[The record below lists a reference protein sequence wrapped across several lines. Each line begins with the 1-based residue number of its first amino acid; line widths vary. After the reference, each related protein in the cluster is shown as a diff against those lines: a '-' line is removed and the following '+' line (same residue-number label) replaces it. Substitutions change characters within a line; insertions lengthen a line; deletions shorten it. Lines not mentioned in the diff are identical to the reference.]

1 MIQMKQAF
9 NTALNKHYRCPKGIM
24 GRIAGEVMVRQHRP
38 ETAWTLHL
46 LDIQPTDTVLEV
58 GFGAGQG
65 IKLAAER
72 VTSGRIRGIDL
83 SEEMVRVA
91 TRRNASAIKAGR
103 VALSQGSI
111 TALPFEDQYFDKIM
125 TIHTL
130 YFWPEPHEPEHSLN
144 ELCRVLKPGGRLVIT
159 LSTGKINAQ
168 GEVEVWEPL
177 QSALEEQVMPALQRK
192 GFQAVRLE
200 QGPASRQYT
209 SVAVIGEK

>member
-1 MIQMKQAF
+1 
-9 NTALNKHYRCPKGIM
+9 M

-91 TRRNASAIKAGR
+91 TKRNASAIKAGR

-111 TALPFEDQYFDKIM
+111 TALPFECKSQHETGAFPTSILVGKQLQRPLLTRIGVG
-125 TIHTL
+125 
-130 YFWPEPHEPEHSLN
+130 FSPEYCWDLQTGQPCGVTFGQCGSP
-144 ELCRVLKPGGRLVIT
+144 RRGGSRL
-159 LSTGKINAQ
+159 
-168 GEVEVWEPL
+168 
-177 QSALEEQVMPALQRK
+177 ALESGR
-192 GFQAVRLE
+192 
-200 QGPASRQYT
+200 
-209 SVAVIGEK
+209 

>member
-1 MIQMKQAF
+1 
-9 NTALNKHYRCPKGIM
+9 M

-111 TALPFEDQYFDKIM
+111 TALPFECKS
-125 TIHTL
+125 H
-130 YFWPEPHEPEHSLN
+130 HET
-144 ELCRVLKPGGRLVIT
+144 VL
-159 LSTGKINAQ
+159 LSSDFVRFGFTQ
-168 GEVEVWEPL
+168 GL
-177 QSALEEQVMPALQRK
+177 RH
-192 GFQAVRLE
+192 G
-200 QGPASRQYT
+200 
-209 SVAVIGEK
+209 

>member
-9 NTALNKHYRCPKGIM
+9 TTALNKHYRCPKGRM

-125 TIHTL
+125 TIHTSSRRVVAPAGEDSGFETEL
-130 YFWPEPHEPEHSLN
+130 LAHVLDHIFWN
-144 ELCRVLKPGGRLVIT
+144 
-159 LSTGKINAQ
+159 LSRIRDQHPLHPCPDQDKRS
-168 GEVEVWEPL
+168 VEPL
-177 QSALEEQVMPALQRK
+177 RVSSQWFKKMQVIKCQSKEAA
-192 GFQAVRLE
+192 
-200 QGPASRQYT
+200 
-209 SVAVIGEK
+209 

>member
-1 MIQMKQAF
+1 
-9 NTALNKHYRCPKGIM
+9 M

-111 TALPFEDQYFDKIM
+111 TALPFESVNPNIKLVLLQQ
-125 TIHTL
+125 L
-130 YFWPEPHEPEHSLN
+130 FWWVSSSRDLCSPEYLLDFRHNTVGIYRQVNLAESHSDNAGL
-144 ELCRVLKPGGRLVIT
+144 RVGAGR
-159 LSTGKINAQ
+159 
-168 GEVEVWEPL
+168 
-177 QSALEEQVMPALQRK
+177 
-192 GFQAVRLE
+192 
-200 QGPASRQYT
+200 ASR
-209 SVAVIGEK
+209 